1 MIRGLSA
8 RNRTRTA
15 AGVPARAPRATS
27 PGPFGRIQK
36 KIVEVIKVLHI
47 KSLTSLLNNDMIVEL
62 QHARE
67 ECALFRCALQEA
79 EKEA

>member
-1 MIRGLSA
+1 
-8 RNRTRTA
+8 
-15 AGVPARAPRATS
+15 
-27 PGPFGRIQK
+27 
-36 KIVEVIKVLHI
+36 
-47 KSLTSLLNNDMIVEL
+47 MIVEL